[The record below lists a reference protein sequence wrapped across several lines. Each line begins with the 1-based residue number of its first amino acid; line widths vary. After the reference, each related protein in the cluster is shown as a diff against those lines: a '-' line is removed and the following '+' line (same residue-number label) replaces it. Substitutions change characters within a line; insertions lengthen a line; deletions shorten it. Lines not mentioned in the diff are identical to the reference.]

1 MITKLFLDALGTGG
15 NTLIRLGSELRW
27 FRFAIFCLFV
37 DEQTVPLS
45 SNLWNQD
52 KLNAYVYTQCTD
64 NLKSVFKICIIYSD
78 YQTIP

>member
-1 MITKLFLDALGTGG
+1 MQSLSLKMRDDLKFLNMITKLFLDALGTGG

-37 DEQTVPLS
+37 DEQTIAPS

-52 KLNAYVYTQCTD
+52 ELNVY
-64 NLKSVFKICIIYSD
+64 IYNVL
-78 YQTIP
+78 TI